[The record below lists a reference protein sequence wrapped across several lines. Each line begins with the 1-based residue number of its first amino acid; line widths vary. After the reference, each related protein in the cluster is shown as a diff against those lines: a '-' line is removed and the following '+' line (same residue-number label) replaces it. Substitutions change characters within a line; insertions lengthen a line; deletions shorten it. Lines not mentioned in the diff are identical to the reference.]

1 MKKNRTLIALCL
13 ALAMVLCLAACG
25 EGGGATATP
34 DKVNDL
40 KINFETGE
48 FSFSDVD
55 AEEYYVRLFLTNPG
69 EEDAEMP
76 ITALRVRD
84 REGSTSY
91 TGTVD
96 MSPLEPGTAYNAV
109 VYTYVEND
117 EGELVGA
124 VSDPVTGTYK
134 KAYPT
139 PTNVGGVSCTILD
152 NVITVTLSGDFFAGE
167 YGNKDPGF
175 QVNLLSGGKLV
186 ESKTLASD
194 DVEVVITTSTN
205 SSGQEETS
213 VEGKAEVTFTVADP
227 AAAYTVTLKVIST
240 DSTAY
245 YDSAEGE
252 GYAVTEYVEPAPTE
266 PNQGGE
272 GGSEGSEATESTEPA
287 EGGSE
292 GGEGGSEGGEGGSEG
307 GEATGST
314 EPVEGGSEGGEG
326 GSEGGEG

>member
-117 EGELVGA
+117 ESELVGA

-213 VEGKAEVTFTVADP
+213 VEGKAEVTFAVADP

-307 GEATGST
+307 GE
-314 EPVEGGSEGGEG
+314 GGSEGGEG
-326 GSEGGEG
+326 